1 MYPHETKH
9 AQDKILSILGLD
21 INSIDKVK
29 YNELGEFLSALT
41 SVHYSKGHDDGYGMS
56 AGYTIK

>member
-1 MYPHETKH
+1 MYPHELKH

-21 INSIDKVK
+21 INKMDKVK
-29 YNELGEFLSALT
+29 YDELGEFVRALT
-41 SVHYSKGHDDGYGMS
+41 SLHYSKGHDDGYGMS